1 MLRSCRR
8 QKFPD
13 VVCVGHEMVAE
24 EVDRKQTGRY
34 ATCKGLGMIKK
45 EMNAHAMQ
53 SGLEEAV
60 ET

>member
-1 MLRSCRR
+1 
-8 QKFPD
+8 
-13 VVCVGHEMVAE
+13 MVAE